1 MSAETENVEQVS
13 GILKLADS
21 AAPRLVEKRVQRGER
36 EVEAGAN
43 TLFASQGEP
52 GNNSSGG
59 TRPGLEMSLQVLA
72 RIQVII
78 LLNSKEGSEP
88 KDCPLGWTLI
98 LLSA

>member
-1 MSAETENVEQVS
+1 MRAVTENVEQVS

-21 AAPRLVEKRVQRGER
+21 AAPRLVEKHVQRGER

-43 TLFASQGEP
+43 TLFANQGEP
-52 GNNSSGG
+52 GNNI
-59 TRPGLEMSLQVLA
+59 TQEVQGLAMSMQVLA

-78 LLNSKEGSEP
+78 LLNSKEGNEP
-88 KDCPLGWTLI
+88 KGCPSGWMLF